1 MLNTPDMPPIILFA
15 HGAGAPSGHPWIRA
29 WSDRLSACGKVI
41 TFDYPYM
48 QQGRR
53 TPDRQPQLIQAHAQ
67 AAKQALQDSS
77 GAPLVLMGKSMG
89 SRIGCHL
96 AAEIADAGEVSIKAL
111 VCFGYPLRS
120 ASSGKSRAEILREL
134 RAPIMFIQGTR
145 DPLCPLPELETLL
158 PTLQAPNHLMVVD
171 GADHSLVVAK
181 RALASR
187 KETQHDVDERIL
199 QGIKTFLT
207 MHG

>member
-1 MLNTPDMPPIILFA
+1 MLNTPVMPPIILFA
-15 HGAGAPSGHPWIRA
+15 HGAGAPSGHPWMCA
-29 WSDRLSACGKVI
+29 WSDRLGACGKVI

-53 TPDRQPQLIQAHAQ
+53 TPDRQPELIQAHAE
-67 AAKQALQDSS
+67 AAKQALQDFP
-77 GAPLVLMGKSMG
+77 GTPLVLMGKSMG
-89 SRIGCHL
+89 SRIGCHV
-96 AAEIADAGEVSIKAL
+96 AAETADGGEILITAL

-120 ASSGKSRAEILREL
+120 ASSARSRAEILREL

-145 DPLCPLPELETLL
+145 DPLCPLPELEALL

-171 GADHSLVVAK
+171 DADHSLVVAK
-181 RALASR
+181 RALAAS

-207 MHG
+207 VHG

>member
-1 MLNTPDMPPIILFA
+1 M
-15 HGAGAPSGHPWIRA
+15 RA

-53 TPDRQPQLIQAHAQ
+53 TPDRQPQLIAAHTQ
-67 AAKQALQDSS
+67 AAKQAQQDSP
-77 GAPLVLMGKSMG
+77 GAALVLMGKSMG
-89 SRIGCHL
+89 SRIGCHV
-96 AAEIADAGEVSIKAL
+96 AAAGEASVKAL

-120 ASSGKSRAEILREL
+120 ASSGKSRADILCEL
-134 RAPIMFIQGTR
+134 RAPILFIQGTR

-158 PTLQAPNHLMVVD
+158 PTLQAPNQLMVVD
-171 GADHSLVVAK
+171 GADHSLVVTK
-181 RALASR
+181 RALAAR
-187 KETQHDVDERIL
+187 QETQHNVDERIL
-199 QGIKTFLT
+199 QEIKTFLT